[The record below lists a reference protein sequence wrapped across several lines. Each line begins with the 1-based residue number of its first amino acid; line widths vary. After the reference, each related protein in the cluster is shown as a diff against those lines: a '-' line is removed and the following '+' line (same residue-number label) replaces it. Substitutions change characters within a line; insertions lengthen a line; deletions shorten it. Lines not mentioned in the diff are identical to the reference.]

1 MPIIER
7 DDTLPVTS
15 AEVRAVHE
23 RLRGRVRRT
32 PLLPSPWLSSLAG
45 RPVLLKAENLQETG
59 SFKARGALNLLLR
72 LSDEG
77 RGRGVVTASAGN
89 HGQALAWAASL
100 LGVAATIVLPLDA
113 VPVKVEQTR
122 SWGAT
127 VVQQG
132 HGYDEA
138 HVHAEELAAATGAIY
153 APAFDHPL
161 VIAGQGTL
169 ALEILEERPDVEA
182 MVVPVG
188 GGGMVSGVALAAL
201 EQATRPIVWG
211 VQSDHTAAMYDALRA
226 GQLVPAETP
235 PTLADG
241 LSGEVCQ
248 LTLDLCRALGVTVS
262 LVPEDALLPAI
273 GATLLRE
280 HLAIEGAAA
289 VTVAAVMR
297 GVLPP
302 GDGPIALILS
312 GGNVDPGVLAH
323 AAISDQPSAISN

>member
-1 MPIIER
+1 MASAESNAN
-7 DDTLPVTS
+7 DSLPLT
-15 AEVRAVHE
+15 AEEVRAARA

-32 PLLPSPWLSSLAG
+32 PLLPSPWLSGLAG

-72 LSDEG
+72 LSDGE
-77 RGRGVVTASAGN
+77 RARGVVTASAGN

-122 SWGAT
+122 AWGAS
-127 VVQQG
+127 VIQQG

-138 HVHAEELAAATGAIY
+138 HVHAEELAAATGALY
-153 APAFDHPL
+153 APAFDHPF

-169 ALEILEERPDVEA
+169 ALEILEQRPDVA
-182 MVVPVG
+182 ALIVPVG

-201 EQATRPIVWG
+201 EQPGHPIVWG
-211 VQSDHTAAMYDALRA
+211 VQSDHTAAMHDALRA
-226 GQLVPAETP
+226 GYLVPTTTP

-262 LVPEDALLPAI
+262 LVPEAALLPAI
-273 GATLLRE
+273 GETLLRE

-297 GVLPP
+297 GILPP

-323 AAISDQPSAISN
+323 AVVSD